1 MLKIVTLIHLF
12 VCLLI
17 SLPVPAAQ
25 LEDITQPLYTGQV
38 LLKATEPDPIVLHIA
53 KFHAPSSQFDILKPT
68 IEALEKTFGK
78 GSVQTI
84 IPLGNYGAMRLTT
97 ARYYTPSG
105 RSIQATGIVPDVEV
119 KPAKVEEID
128 KGMNFSEAEFG
139 NALKNDAQNIAHNK
153 ISKKDDSLKK
163 DYQLSRAV
171 DLVKALNI
179 YKSGIES
186 QK

>member
-78 GSVQTI
+78 GKLQ
-84 IPLGNYGAMRLTT
+84 
-97 ARYYTPSG
+97 
-105 RSIQATGIVPDVEV
+105 VEV
-119 KPAKVEEID
+119 FRGALFDVSDAHLLITSA
-128 KGMNFSEAEFG
+128 GAYRRSMHHNAEMS
-139 NALKNDAQNIAHNK
+139 IA
-153 ISKKDDSLKK
+153 S
-163 DYQLSRAV
+163 YR
-171 DLVKALNI
+171 
-179 YKSGIES
+179 
-186 QK
+186 